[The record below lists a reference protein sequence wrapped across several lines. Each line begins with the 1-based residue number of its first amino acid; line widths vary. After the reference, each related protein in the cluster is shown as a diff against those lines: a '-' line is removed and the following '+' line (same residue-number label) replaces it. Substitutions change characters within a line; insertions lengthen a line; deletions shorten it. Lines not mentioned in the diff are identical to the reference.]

1 MATKKELLEITEGVD
16 TPELT
21 NPSPL
26 ITPLIDALPRLKS
39 DRRQLLIDNLVPAIL
54 SGLKLDLDKIPS
66 QEQRNKIVNFAV
78 KLANDVIA
86 ATN

>member
-1 MATKKELLEITEGVD
+1 MATKKEPLEIIEEVNTSD
-16 TPELT
+16 WR
-21 NPSPL
+21 S
-26 ITPLIDALPRLKS
+26 LPVVPVLKS